1 MKYIRSAP
9 DLEDQQNMMAVQ
21 MDHKVFYKVVR
32 PISTGD
38 ELLVTKDTVFSEK
51 SEHQLPEIEEK
62 VHTCGDCDESFTSKT
77 ALRDHEQ
84 YSCPR
89 KEYSDNESEKH
100 SQAENSD
107 EEMERTPSMVSE
119 DYANYNQSEL
129 NQYDESREFKCDQ
142 CPKTFNWKANLI
154 RHQCTHNSER
164 QYSCENCSKVFTD
177 PSNLQRHIRT
187 QHHGARCHACP
198 ECGKTFATSSGL
210 KQHTHIHSSIKP
222 FTCEVCLK
230 SYTQFSNL
238 CRHKR
243 MHIDCRTRLKCMGCG
258 QVFSTVTSLNK
269 HRRFCHGQQL
279 LNSQLAAGVPLQQSL
294 RGGHGLLSGGHP
306 MVGSLPAGAMH
317 PASMAHMW
325 NANIHLQQQALMQ
338 NSLLAEKGLPPQPF
352 MLGYPPL
359 SKSQPT
365 SPTDS
370 NFQKP
375 LQPRLPPSTEEWLKH
390 YTTPAP
396 QKNLESGDTKS
407 KEDSPKNVKHSK
419 SESDISD
426 GSDVSNVSTP
436 ASSELDSTS
445 GSDLDSDS
453 DEHVQRKAPKR
464 ALHHSSKSATKT
476 SDTVQEEQAKSRP
489 ILSPSEGS
497 TAGAGSSEPIKA
509 IASFADKYFGG
520 PGGPIFMP
528 HLPFPIIRPGIPIDP
543 LWARSMFLNRHTA
556 NGHLNIKQAVPF
568 DLSQKSPESPV
579 EEKNSAEDQPLDLSF
594 PVKKAEEIVTKPGE
608 EPRKTHIF
616 GNSKDNKISP
626 INRLMSLPYPRPVIM
641 DPIYRVNH
649 LDGSSAPKYLRIDY
663 PHEHA
668 SRSSFSPIRKFEHY
682 NGDSGLIKS
691 GSSPPSQGYPFKHV
705 IYQGPSNKMI
715 VRGKDRYTCKY
726 CGKLFPRSAN
736 LTRHLRTH
744 TGEQPYS
751 CKYCDRSFSI
761 SSNLQRH
768 VRNIHNKE
776 KPFKCP
782 LCDRCF
788 GQQTNLDRHLKKHEN
803 DKTDD
808 SIVVSSELNGKE
820 DSYFDEIKNFIGEME
835 DDENEDASPEN
846 GYKDSIDLSLKID
859 DTHDADTLASDVDEM
874 MSSEEDKE
882 SKEVDVSVMNI
893 ESKMEDCSEEEGSE
907 QSTGE
912 NRSLEKVEPMEST
925 TGQNDVVLNKKKE
938 WLAKFEPESKKFGI
952 GSGNRELKPVS
963 PTNGNAIHP
972 LPLVM
977 SLRKGETPYGSK
989 HNHHQPATA
998 V

>member
-1 MKYIRSAP
+1 MKYIRSSP
-9 DLEDQQNMMAVQ
+9 DLDDQNMMAVQ
-21 MDHKVFYKVVR
+21 VDHKVFYKVVR
-32 PISTGD
+32 PICTGE
-38 ELLVTKDTVFSEK
+38 ELLVGKDTVLPEK
-51 SEHQLPEIEEK
+51 EQSNLPEIEER
-62 VHTCGDCDESFTSKT
+62 VFVCEDCNELFTSKT

-89 KEYSDNESEKH
+89 KDKEYSDNEKEKNH
-100 SQAENSD
+100 LDNNSD
-107 EEMERTPSMVSE
+107 EEMEKTPSMASD
-119 DYANYNQSEL
+119 DYYHQSEQ
-129 NQYDESREFKCDQ
+129 NQYDESREFKCEL

-154 RHQCTHNSER
+154 RHQSTHNSER

-279 LNSQLAAGVPLQQSL
+279 LNSQLAAGIPLQQSL
-294 RGGHGLLSGGHP
+294 RSGPGMLPGGHP
-306 MVGSLPAGAMH
+306 MVGSLPNGALH

-325 NANIHLQQQALMQ
+325 NANIHLQQQALIQ

-365 SPTDS
+365 SPTEVS
-370 NFQKP
+370 NLQKS
-375 LQPRLPPSTEEWLKH
+375 RLPPSTEEWLKH

-396 QKNLESGDTKS
+396 QTNSDSADVKS
-407 KEDSPKNVKHSK
+407 KDQSPKKVKPSK
-419 SESDISD
+419 SESDISE

-445 GSDLDSDS
+445 GSDLDSES
-453 DEHVQRKAPKR
+453 DEHVPRKAAKR
-464 ALHHSSKSATKT
+464 ALYNSSKSATKT
-476 SDTVQEEQAKSRP
+476 SDSLKEEHSKNRP

-528 HLPFPIIRPGIPIDP
+528 HIPFPFIRPGMPIDP
-543 LWARSMFLNRHTA
+543 LWARSMFLNGQA
-556 NGHLNIKQAVPF
+556 AVNGLLKKQEIPF
-568 DLSQKSPESPV
+568 DLSRKSPESPK
-579 EEKNSAEDQPLDLSF
+579 EEKHSTEDQPLDLSLS
-594 PVKKAEEIVTKPGE
+594 VKKTEEKVSTKLE
-608 EPRKTHIF
+608 EESRKTHIF
-616 GNSKDNKISP
+616 GDSKNKISP
-626 INRLMSLPYPRPVIM
+626 INRLMSLPYPRPIIM
-641 DPIYRVNH
+641 DPMYRVNH
-649 LDGSSAPKYLRIDY
+649 LEGSSAPKYLRVDY
-663 PHEHA
+663 HNEHTG
-668 SRSSFSPIRKFEHY
+668 RSSFSPIRKFEHY

-691 GSSPPSQGYPFKHV
+691 GTSAPSQGYPFKHV

-803 DKTDD
+803 DKAEGGPF
-808 SIVVSSELNGKE
+808 VSTELNGKE

-835 DDENEDASPEN
+835 DDENEDGIAEN
-846 GYKDSIDLSLKID
+846 GHKESIDLSIKTD
-859 DTHDADTLASDVDEM
+859 DVREPETSSDIDEM
-874 MSSEEDKE
+874 AMSGEEEQKEDGVTNESIMDDSSEEEISD
-882 SKEVDVSVMNI
+882 
-893 ESKMEDCSEEEGSE
+893 
-907 QSTGE
+907 QS
-912 NRSLEKVEPMEST
+912 KVEPMEST
-925 TGQNDVVLNKKKE
+925 AGQIDVVINKKKE
-938 WLAKFEPESKKFGI
+938 WLAKFEPESKKLGI
-952 GSGNRELKPVS
+952 SSVAREPS
-963 PTNGNAIHP
+963 STSNGNGLHP
-972 LPLVM
+972 LPLM
-977 SLRKGETPYGSK
+977 SYGT
-989 HNHHQPATA
+989 NHPQSATA